1 MVPVLIFTES
11 PVDAF
16 IARSFV
22 GVQIC
27 SLSKCNRGVDRG
39 CFTTFVSAA
48 LSVLV
53 SRLLNIRRGSP
64 KEESAVCGCDGLA
77 TLAAGRGLVSLIFL
91 AFVRV
96 VVELCAAPPWLSS

>member
-11 PVDAF
+11 PADAD

-27 SLSKCNRGVDRG
+27 SLSKCNRGVDRA

-53 SRLLNIRRGSP
+53 SRLLNIGRGSP
-64 KEESAVCGCDGLA
+64 KDESAVCGCDGLA
-77 TLAAGRGLVSLIFL
+77 TLAGGKGLVSPPALM
-91 AFVRV
+91 FVRV
-96 VVELCAAPPWLSS
+96 ADELCAAPL